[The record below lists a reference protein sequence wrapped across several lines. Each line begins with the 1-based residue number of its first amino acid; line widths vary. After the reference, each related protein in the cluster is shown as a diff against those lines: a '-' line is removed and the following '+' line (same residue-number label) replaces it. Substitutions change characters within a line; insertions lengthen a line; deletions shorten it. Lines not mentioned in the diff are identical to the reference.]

1 MRDMGSYKCHF
12 KNAKGEDETT
22 GKVTVKPAPKSEEKK
37 EPSPVADQQPAA
49 PKKSFLAQ
57 KKEKAAPEPEKQEE
71 AGDQFKLKKKS
82 SVGPRKQLP
91 AKEEEPAFG
100 GFKLKKAE
108 TVKRQ
113 WDDGGL
119 EGVNLKH
126 HEFEKEPEVETP
138 ERNTDVLLGDG
149 VPDKDD
155 KDGKGKKKKKVP
167 DPINKKENNPKL
179 SFHEIMK
186 FSLYFQ
192 GQRNLFL
199 WPKKTNT
206 LFFTLKPI
214 FQLWYYY
221 SFC

>member
-1 MRDMGSYKCHF
+1 M
-12 KNAKGEDETT
+12 
-22 GKVTVKPAPKSEEKK
+22 
-37 EPSPVADQQPAA
+37 ADQQPAG

-71 AGDQFKLKKKS
+71 GDQFKLKKKS

-126 HEFEKEPEVETP
+126 HEFEKEPEVETVRP
-138 ERNTDVLLGDG
+138 
-149 VPDKDD
+149 
-155 KDGKGKKKKKVP
+155 
-167 DPINKKENNPKL
+167 NKWFIVWHFDSFYVSSFRLICFIRGGPKL
-179 SFHEIMK
+179 QKEK
-186 FSLYFQ
+186 EK
-192 GQRNLFL
+192 L
-199 WPKKTNT
+199 WVPK
-206 LFFTLKPI
+206 
-214 FQLWYYY
+214 
-221 SFC
+221 

>member
-1 MRDMGSYKCHF
+1 M
-12 KNAKGEDETT
+12 
-22 GKVTVKPAPKSEEKK
+22 
-37 EPSPVADQQPAA
+37 
-49 PKKSFLAQ
+49 
-57 KKEKAAPEPEKQEE
+57 
-71 AGDQFKLKKKS
+71 
-82 SVGPRKQLP
+82 
-91 AKEEEPAFG
+91 
-100 GFKLKKAE
+100 
-108 TVKRQ
+108 
-113 WDDGGL
+113 
-119 EGVNLKH
+119 
-126 HEFEKEPEVETP
+126 
-138 ERNTDVLLGDG
+138 GDG

-167 DPINKKENNPKL
+167 DPINKKENNPEL

>member
-1 MRDMGSYKCHF
+1 M
-12 KNAKGEDETT
+12 
-22 GKVTVKPAPKSEEKK
+22 
-37 EPSPVADQQPAA
+37 ADQQPAA

-71 AGDQFKLKKKS
+71 GDQFKLKKKS

-126 HEFEKEPEVETP
+126 HEFEKEPEVETV
-138 ERNTDVLLGDG
+138 R
-149 VPDKDD
+149 
-155 KDGKGKKKKKVP
+155 
-167 DPINKKENNPKL
+167 PKQMVH
-179 SFHEIMK
+179 SVAF
-186 FSLYFQ
+186 
-192 GQRNLFL
+192 
-199 WPKKTNT
+199 
-206 LFFTLKPI
+206 
-214 FQLWYYY
+214 
-221 SFC
+221 